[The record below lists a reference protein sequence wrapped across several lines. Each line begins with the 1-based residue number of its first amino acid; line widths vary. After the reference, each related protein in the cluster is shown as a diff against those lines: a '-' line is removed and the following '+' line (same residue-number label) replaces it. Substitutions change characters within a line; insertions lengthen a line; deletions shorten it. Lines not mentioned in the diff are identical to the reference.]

1 MANNER
7 FARLESSAGNRPP
20 VLSSVHAQGEVQG
33 LLLNMTLRQTYRNTS
48 DDELETVYSFPLAW
62 DTTLLGMRVSLNGK
76 TMTGRVIEKTDA
88 ETRYE
93 QAVED
98 GDLPVMLVSE
108 GKQLYSA
115 RLGNLKPGDEAV
127 IEIDYAQLL
136 RPDGRQTRITIPT
149 TIAPRYG
156 RDPGLK
162 GLIAHA
168 LGAIDLLAEYRFFL
182 TLNLQGPL
190 ARGRIVSPS
199 HAVSQQA
206 TERGVTVQLSQKA
219 MLDRDFILNIEADNL
234 IASIASP
241 EPADRSDSDACTVLT
256 SFVPTLAAK
265 DDTSLALKIL
275 VDCSGSMAGDS
286 MRLAQQAIASAIR
299 QLRPQDQVSFSRFGS
314 DTKHIIDRL
323 APASPGTL
331 ARLAKALRETDAD
344 LGGTELDSALRQ
356 VIALPGASDRLPET
370 ANILLI
376 TDGDVWD
383 IDAIVRTARRSCHAV
398 FAIGVGSAPA
408 ESLLRELA
416 EVTGGAAEMATP
428 GEDMADA
435 TMRLMAKM
443 RSMRDLQITA
453 EVDGEPLD
461 LPQRRYRVAA
471 GESVHL
477 WCVLPQRPVSAP
489 RIVVTD
495 KASGE
500 QCSVQ
505 AEGVVWET
513 AGTVARL
520 GAAKRLLDITDTAER
535 REIALRYQLLTDETR
550 VFLVHERSQADKA
563 LGMPALQQVGGMLAA
578 GWGGFA
584 TVVKERAAYYQARGI
599 TFPDRPAF
607 FRRQVADPV
616 TTSADPSTLFGLSP
630 VVPAE
635 KMPVYTSLADL
646 LAYPEAA
653 NQPLQPLAQIF
664 DDVDNARLALARIA
678 EHLQRDDATAFLVP
692 LFIVLESLT
701 GSAASAAALLLHWA
715 ATQTPPCVRLPDH
728 ALAEIALS
736 VAALSPRLRETA
748 EAYLAL
754 EAEVVSEVD

>member
-1 MANNER
+1 
-7 FARLESSAGNRPP
+7 
-20 VLSSVHAQGEVQG
+20 
-33 LLLNMTLRQTYRNTS
+33 
-48 DDELETVYSFPLAW
+48 
-62 DTTLLGMRVSLNGK
+62 
-76 TMTGRVIEKTDA
+76 
-88 ETRYE
+88 
-93 QAVED
+93 
-98 GDLPVMLVSE
+98 
-108 GKQLYSA
+108 
-115 RLGNLKPGDEAV
+115 
-127 IEIDYAQLL
+127 
-136 RPDGRQTRITIPT
+136 
-149 TIAPRYG
+149 
-156 RDPGLK
+156 
-162 GLIAHA
+162 
-168 LGAIDLLAEYRFFL
+168 
-182 TLNLQGPL
+182 
-190 ARGRIVSPS
+190 
-199 HAVSQQA
+199 
-206 TERGVTVQLSQKA
+206 
-219 MLDRDFILNIEADNL
+219 
-234 IASIASP
+234 
-241 EPADRSDSDACTVLT
+241 
-256 SFVPTLAAK
+256 
-265 DDTSLALKIL
+265 
-275 VDCSGSMAGDS
+275 
-286 MRLAQQAIASAIR
+286 
-299 QLRPQDQVSFSRFGS
+299 VSFSRFGS
-314 DTKHIIDRL
+314 DTVHLIDRL
-323 APASPGTL
+323 APASPANL
-331 ARLAKALRETDAD
+331 AKLAKALHETDAD

-356 VIALPGASDRLPET
+356 VIALPDASGQVPET

-383 IDAIVRTARRSCHAV
+383 IDAIVGTARRSGHAV

-416 EVTGGAAEMATP
+416 EVTGGAAEMTTP

-453 EVDGEPLD
+453 EVDGKPLD
-461 LPQRRYRVAA
+461 LPPRRYRVAA

-477 WCVLPQRPVSAP
+477 WCVLPQRPATAP

-500 QCSVQ
+500 HCSVQ

-584 TVVKERAAYYQARGI
+584 TVVKERAASYRVSSFHEI
-599 TFPDRPAF
+599 PLFS
-607 FRRQVADPV
+607 RRQVADPV
-616 TTSADPSTLFGLSP
+616 TTPADPATLYDLSP

-664 DDVDNARLALARIA
+664 DDVDNARLALSRIA
-678 EHLQRDDATAFLVP
+678 EHLREDDATAFLVP

-715 ATQTPPCVRLPDH
+715 ATQAPPCVRLPDR

-754 EAEVVSEVD
+754 EAEVGSEVE

>member
-7 FARLESSAGNRPP
+7 FARLASTEGKRPP
-20 VLSSVHAQGEVQG
+20 ALLSVHAQGELQG
-33 LLLNMTLRQTYRNTS
+33 LQLNMTLRQTYRNNS
-48 DDELETVYSFPLAW
+48 GDELETVYSFPLAW
-62 DTTLLGMRVSLNGK
+62 GTTLLGMRASLNGK
-76 TMTGRVIEKTDA
+76 TMTGRVIEKADA
-88 ETRYE
+88 ESRYE

-108 GKQLYSA
+108 GRQLYSA

-136 RPDGRQTRITIPT
+136 KPDGGQTRITIPT

-168 LGAIDLLAEYRFFL
+168 LGAIDPLAEYRFFL

-206 TERGVTVQLSQKA
+206 TERGVTIQLSQKA
-219 MLDRDFILNIEADNL
+219 MLDRDVILTIDADDL
-234 IASIASP
+234 TASVASP
-241 EPADRSDSDACTVLT
+241 EPADRSESDACTVLT
-256 SFVPTLAAK
+256 SFVPALPAK
-265 DDTSLALKIL
+265 DDTPLALKIL

-286 MRLAQQAIASAIR
+286 MQLAQQAIASAIR
-299 QLRPQDQVSFSRFGS
+299 QLRADDRVSFSRFGS
-314 DTKHIIDRL
+314 DTVHMIDRL
-323 APASPGTL
+323 APASPANL

-356 VIALPGASDRLPET
+356 VIALPDASGQVPET

-376 TDGDVWD
+376 TDGDVWN
-383 IDAIVRTARRSCHAV
+383 IDAIVGTARRSGHAV
-398 FAIGVGSAPA
+398 FAIGVGSAPS

-416 EVTGGAAEMATP
+416 EVTGGAADMAAP

-453 EVDGEPLD
+453 ELDGAPIA
-461 LPQRRYRVAA
+461 LPARRYRVAA

-477 WCVLPQRPVSAP
+477 WCSLPQRPTRAP

-505 AEGVVWET
+505 AEGVVWDA

-520 GAAKRLLDITDTAER
+520 GAAKRLLDMTDAAER

-563 LGMPALQQVGGMLAA
+563 VGMPALQQVGGMLAA
-578 GWGGFA
+578 GWGGLA
-584 TVVKERAAYYQARGI
+584 TLMKARAASYRGTSLYDI
-599 TFPDRPAF
+599 PVFC
-607 FRRQVADPV
+607 RRQVDDPV
-616 TTSADPSTLFGLSP
+616 NTPAEPVALDDGPP
-630 VVPAE
+630 VVPGE
-635 KMPVYTSLADL
+635 KMPVYTRLADL
-646 LAYPEAA
+646 LAFPEAA
-653 NQPLQPLAQIF
+653 NQPLQQLVRIF
-664 DDVDNARLALARIA
+664 DDDDNARPALVRIA
-678 EHLQRDDATAFLVP
+678 EQLQEDDATAFLVP

-715 ATQTPPCVRLPDH
+715 AAQTPPCVRLPDH
-728 ALAEIALS
+728 ALAQIALS
-736 VAALSPRLRETA
+736 VATLEPRTRETA

-754 EAEVVSEVD
+754 ESEEGSEVN